1 MKANQALKGLRQDNS
16 ANTSIVE
23 VAVGIGIALTV
34 FTAVIVPQVVAA
46 KADTNL
52 STGEKAMIGIILVV
66 VVAGIIRWVWG
77 AMDNRR
83 RGIRH
88 G

>member
-1 MKANQALKGLRQDNS
+1 MKANQSLKGLKHNEE
-16 ANTSIVE
+16 ANTTIVE

-52 STGEKAMIGIILVV
+52 STGEKAMIGIILIV

-83 RGIRH
+83 RNARH